1 LQTGT
6 KAETRGSPRIP
17 MEMDVIIFSQRDG
30 LVPGRTLDISESG
43 ISAVL
48 PVELPIGEAVK
59 LEIRFPLEAV
69 TVLAVVR
76 NRNVF
81 RYGFE
86 FEEPQAGRELIRKFQ
101 TTLRRA

>member
-1 LQTGT
+1 MQPATET
-6 KAETRGSPRIP
+6 KARRSPRILL
-17 MEMDVIIFSQRDG
+17 DVDVNIYSQKAG

-43 ISAVL
+43 IAVML

-59 LEIRFPLEAV
+59 LEISFPLEPA
-69 TVLAVVR
+69 TVGAVVR

-86 FEEPQAGRELIRKFQ
+86 FEPPDTGRELIHKVPNSPS
-101 TTLRRA
+101 